1 MFKLKAGA
9 KGEISLIKYIP
20 EDGQTAVAIPDT
32 VECICDEA
40 FMGCDKLKS
49 VVIPKCVHTIGN
61 RAFKGC
67 TSLVSAKLPAN
78 LKTLG
83 QGVFDGC
90 PNYDSNAEPQKADK
104 PANKID
110 FRITREDIEKKSA
123 ELTERVRNDKLDKI
137 KKLSDGPVKDFLN
150 AVVKDEDTS
159 KFELKLEHIEK
170 IKNFSNDKENG
181 FKLDAKTLDDLN
193 TKAERIKPYD
203 LNDFEIKDGVLVK
216 YKGKGGD
223 VTIPSGV
230 TSIGERA
237 FWYCKSLTSINI
249 PDSVT
254 SIGNG
259 AFSCCQNLTSINIPD
274 SVTSI
279 GSCAFS
285 CCTSLTSISIP
296 NSVTNIGKRAFIDC
310 KSLTS
315 INVDKNNANY
325 CSENDVLYNKDKSE
339 LIRVPCGIKDTEFVI
354 PNEVTSIGEAAFA
367 YCRTLTS
374 ISIPN
379 SVTSI
384 GKEAFYECTSLS
396 SINIPNSVI
405 SIGQGAFSWC
415 ESLKSIIIPSSVTSI
430 GNPAFNRCDNLTSIY
445 VDKNNPNYCS
455 ENNVLYNKDKTE
467 LIRVSTNIT
476 DFVIPNGINSIESGA
491 FNRCRNLTKVSVP
504 SSVISIGSGAFLSCN
519 KLETI
524 RIPNGIKRINDRS
537 FMFCKNLKTIYIPD
551 SITSIGE
558 TAFYGCESL
567 TSITIPDSVTSIG
580 EKAFYDCDNL
590 ASVTISDNIKSIIAN
605 AFYNAFYFCRS
616 LKYITT
622 PNGKIPRNDIYEY
635 IKDKQGYLATHT
647 PLPADKPTETPAA
660 QPPAVEKAADP
671 LEELIGLKDIK
682 YAVRELIASVQ
693 IQKQREANGLKT
705 IQMSLHL
712 VFTGNPG
719 TGKTEVARIIAQKYK
734 EIGILSKGQCVEV
747 QRADLVGQHI
757 GHTAPK
763 TLEKIKE
770 AMGGVLFIDE
780 AYTLAPED
788 SPRDFGAEAID
799 TLLKEMEDK
808 RDKFIVIV
816 AGYREEMERF
826 INSNPGLKSRFAN
839 YIDFPDYSAEEL
851 AQIFELLCKNNDYI
865 LTDEAKVNAAKIIE
879 EMVEHKDSSF
889 ANARTIRNYFEK
901 VCRKQAVRLSSMPSA
916 DKQTLMTIIPEDLD
930 V

>member
-1 MFKLKAGA
+1 MFKLKAGI

-49 VVIPKCVHTIGN
+49 VVIPKCVHTIGD

-67 TSLVSAKLPAN
+67 TSLISAKLPEN
-78 LKTLG
+78 LKTMG

-90 PNYDSNAEPQKADK
+90 INYDSNAEPLPPDEPSKKAAHE
-104 PANKID
+104 PTSESETPTAVTQNI
-110 FRITREDIEKKSA
+110 
-123 ELTERVRNDKLDKI
+123 NLD
-137 KKLSDGPVKDFLN
+137 
-150 AVVKDEDTS
+150 
-159 KFELKLEHIEK
+159 
-170 IKNFSNDKENG
+170 
-181 FKLDAKTLDDLN
+181 
-193 TKAERIKPYD
+193 
-203 LNDFEIKDGVLVK
+203 DFEIEDGVLVK

-223 VTIPSGV
+223 VVIPSSV
-230 TSIGERA
+230 TSIGASAFEWCGSLTSINIPDSVTSIGGRA
-237 FWYCKSLTSINI
+237 FRYCKSLTSINI

-254 SIGNG
+254 SIGED
-259 AFSCCQNLTSINIPD
+259 AF
-274 SVTSI
+274 
-279 GSCAFS
+279 
-285 CCTSLTSISIP
+285 
-296 NSVTNIGKRAFIDC
+296 R
-310 KSLTS
+310 
-315 INVDKNNANY
+315 Y
-325 CSENDVLYNKDKSE
+325 CS
-339 LIRVPCGIKDTEFVI
+339 
-354 PNEVTSIGEAAFA
+354 
-367 YCRTLTS
+367 
-374 ISIPN
+374 
-379 SVTSI
+379 
-384 GKEAFYECTSLS
+384 
-396 SINIPNSVI
+396 
-405 SIGQGAFSWC
+405 
-415 ESLKSIIIPSSVTSI
+415 
-430 GNPAFNRCDNLTSIY
+430 
-445 VDKNNPNYCS
+445 
-455 ENNVLYNKDKTE
+455 
-467 LIRVSTNIT
+467 
-476 DFVIPNGINSIESGA
+476 
-491 FNRCRNLTKVSVP
+491 
-504 SSVISIGSGAFLSCN
+504 
-519 KLETI
+519 KLE
-524 RIPNGIKRINDRS
+524 
-537 FMFCKNLKTIYIPD
+537 
-551 SITSIGE
+551 
-558 TAFYGCESL
+558 
-567 TSITIPDSVTSIG
+567 
-580 EKAFYDCDNL
+580 
-590 ASVTISDNIKSIIAN
+590 
-605 AFYNAFYFCRS
+605 
-616 LKYITT
+616 YITT
-622 PNGKIPRNDIYEY
+622 PNGKIPVNSIYEY
-635 IKDKQGYLATHT
+635 IKNKQGYLATHT
-647 PLPADKPTETPAA
+647 TLPAAE
-660 QPPAVEKAADP
+660 QSADP
-671 LEELIGLKDIK
+671 LEELIGLKNIK
-682 YAVRELIASVQ
+682 YAVKELIASVQ

-865 LTDEAKVNAAKIIE
+865 LTDDAKVSAAKIIE

-916 DKQTLMTIIPEDLD
+916 DKQTLMTISPEDLD

>member
-1 MFKLKAGA
+1 MFKLKAGI

-49 VVIPKCVHTIGN
+49 VVIPKCVHTIGD

-110 FRITREDIEKKSA
+110 FRITREDIEKRSA
-123 ELTERVRNDKLDKI
+123 ELEERVRSDKLDKI

-150 AVVKDEDTS
+150 AVVKGGDTS
-159 KFELKLEHIEK
+159 KIELKLEHIEK

-230 TSIGERA
+230 TSIGKEA
-237 FWYCKSLTSINI
+237 FYK
-249 PDSVT
+249 
-254 SIGNG
+254 
-259 AFSCCQNLTSINIPD
+259 
-274 SVTSI
+274 
-279 GSCAFS
+279 
-285 CCTSLTSISIP
+285 CTSL
-296 NSVTNIGKRAFIDC
+296 A
-310 KSLTS
+310 S
-315 INVDKNNANY
+315 IN
-325 CSENDVLYNKDKSE
+325 
-339 LIRVPCGIKDTEFVI
+339 
-354 PNEVTSIGEAAFA
+354 
-367 YCRTLTS
+367 
-374 ISIPN
+374 IPN

-384 GKEAFYECTSLS
+384 GTFAFYQCTSLASINIPNSVTSIDRYTFSNCESLTSIIIPNSVTSIGEGAFYECTSLS
-396 SINIPNSVI
+396 SINIPNSVT
-405 SIGQGAFSWC
+405 SIGASAFYKTKWLENQQNKNPLVIINGILIDGKKC
-415 ESLKSIIIPSSVTSI
+415 EGNVIIPNSVINICKSAFDGCDLTSINIPDSVTSFDY
-430 GNPAFNRCDNLTSIY
+430 NAFGFGACKSIN
-445 VDKNNPNYCS
+445 VNNNNVKYHS
-455 ENNVLYNKDKTE
+455 ESGVLYNKDKTE
-467 LIRVSTNIT
+467 LIRVPTGKKDT
-476 DFVIPNGINSIESGA
+476 EFVIPYGVTSIGRCAFSCCTSLASINIPNSVTSIGDNAFWLCLSLTAVNIPNGVTN
-491 FNRCRNLTKVSVP
+491 
-504 SSVISIGSGAFLSCN
+504 IGSGAFSNCHSLT
-519 KLETI
+519 TI
-524 RIPNGIKRINDRS
+524 NIPNSVTRICEFVFLNCNE
-537 FMFCKNLKTIYIPD
+537 M
-551 SITSIGE
+551 TSINIPKSVTRIDE
-558 TAFYGCESL
+558 CAFGYCKSL
-567 TSITIPDSVTSIG
+567 TSIIIPDSVKHVH
-580 EKAFYDCDNL
+580 ERAFSGCDKL
-590 ASVTISDNIKSIIAN
+590 E
-605 AFYNAFYFCRS
+605 
-616 LKYITT
+616 YITT
-622 PNGKIPRNDIYEY
+622 PNGKIPKDDIYKY
-635 IKDKQGYLATHT
+635 LKDKQGYLATHT
-647 PLPADKPTETPAA
+647 TLPAAE
-660 QPPAVEKAADP
+660 QSADP

-780 AYTLAPED
+780 AYTLAPEN

-816 AGYREEMERF
+816 AGYRNEMERF

-865 LTDEAKVNAAKIIE
+865 LTDDAKVSAANVIA

-916 DKQTLMTIIPEDLD
+916 DKQTLMTISPEDLD